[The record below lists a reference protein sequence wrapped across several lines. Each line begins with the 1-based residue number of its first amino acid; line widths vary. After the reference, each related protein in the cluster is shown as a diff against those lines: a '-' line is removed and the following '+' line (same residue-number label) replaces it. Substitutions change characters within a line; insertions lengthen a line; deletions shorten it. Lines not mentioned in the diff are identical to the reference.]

1 MMERNEQRRTSMV
14 GVLLTMV
21 VLFLGLALFMAVV
34 WNAIKAD
41 SAKSDLEM
49 MWEKYEEVIR
59 KEDVL

>member
-1 MMERNEQRRTSMV
+1 MEGNKQRGMLMV
-14 GVLLTMV
+14 AVLLTMV
-21 VLFLGLALFMAVV
+21 VLFLGLALFIGVV

-49 MWEKYEEVIR
+49 IWEKYEDVIR